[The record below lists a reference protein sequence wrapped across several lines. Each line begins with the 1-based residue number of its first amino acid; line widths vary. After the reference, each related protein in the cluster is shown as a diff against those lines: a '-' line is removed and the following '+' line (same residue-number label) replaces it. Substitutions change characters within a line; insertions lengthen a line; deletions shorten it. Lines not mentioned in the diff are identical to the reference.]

1 MKPDVEQLQKALLND
16 KHFIDLMRR
25 KAKVYETSPVKY
37 IIDGEG
43 LKAIYPERTVKL
55 IENIDIEI
63 EHIKNQLNQSS

>member
-1 MKPDVEQLQKALLND
+1 
-16 KHFIDLMRR
+16 MRR